1 MSGEDEELGSEEV
14 LPSDEEEERGSSAE
28 EGSDEDDGSD
38 DEGSDEDEEE
48 GSDDNDGGAGGSA
61 APSRSRGKKR
71 KFVMPPPRA
80 LPSRTTRG
88 ARMGKAEAEEG
99 DEEFWNQ
106 EFFAEE
112 ANDDRYETESE
123 PEDRFD
129 ADFNESEQEGDE
141 DEEAAEAE
149 AEAVAREKKKKAL
162 KPPGYTRPPL
172 PKPRVNTEGGDGGG
186 GGGPARGAGAPKQRR
201 PSVDPADVV
210 IVRRTVRDSTR
221 QKVEEAEMERKMAEK
236 YKPKRAAPRSSAHRQ
251 LTQAELLAEAAK
263 TELENTK
270 SLQLLEA
277 IELEHR
283 QRANVVKRRYAGPM
297 VRWKSRR
304 VGDTEVTTIEVR
316 NMSMPGELQRRLAP
330 APAPPEVCAV
340 TGQPARYR
348 DPATGLPYATLE
360 AFKELRRRRD
370 ADLLGG
376 SSMGGMDGTLQQ
388 QAAAAPG
395 SGTRYSTR
403 HAAAAAPSPLQYMP
417 LQQQLYQPELLLAQ
431 AGQPAGHAGAA
442 APGSVMDGQQAAG
455 ATFGGVT

>member
-1 MSGEDEELGSEEV
+1 M
-14 LPSDEEEERGSSAE
+14 
-28 EGSDEDDGSD
+28 
-38 DEGSDEDEEE
+38 
-48 GSDDNDGGAGGSA
+48 
-61 APSRSRGKKR
+61 
-71 KFVMPPPRA
+71 
-80 LPSRTTRG
+80 
-88 ARMGKAEAEEG
+88 
-99 DEEFWNQ
+99 
-106 EFFAEE
+106 
-112 ANDDRYETESE
+112 
-123 PEDRFD
+123 
-129 ADFNESEQEGDE
+129 
-141 DEEAAEAE
+141 
-149 AEAVAREKKKKAL
+149 
-162 KPPGYTRPPL
+162 
-172 PKPRVNTEGGDGGG
+172 GGG
-186 GGGPARGAGAPKQRR
+186 GGDAAFPALGWRGGLRIGVSEFPLQVDAVRCGALVAMVVVASWLRLRLWQHLL
-201 PSVDPADVV
+201 PA
-210 IVRRTVRDSTR
+210 
-221 QKVEEAEMERKMAEK
+221 
-236 YKPKRAAPRSSAHRQ
+236 PLPLPAHP
-251 LTQAELLAEAAK
+251 AV
-263 TELENTK
+263 
-270 SLQLLEA
+270 SLGVFPFLQ
-277 IELEHR
+277 
-283 QRANVVKRRYAGPM
+283 
-297 VRWKSRR
+297 
-304 VGDTEVTTIEVR
+304 TTIEVR